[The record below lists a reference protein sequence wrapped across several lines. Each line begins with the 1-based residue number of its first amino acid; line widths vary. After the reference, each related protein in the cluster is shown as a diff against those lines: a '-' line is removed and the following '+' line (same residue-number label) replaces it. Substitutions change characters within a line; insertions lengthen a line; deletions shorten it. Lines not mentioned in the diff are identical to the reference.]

1 MNTVPLSSIQEWA
14 LGQVVNSATLLGRG
28 AELLAQ
34 PAGSIAKVPEPKG
47 NPFNAYTSSVLS
59 TGIVVAV
66 LFVLLILGGLLF
78 VNWAFLSKRRQ
89 DRTGGRNPSDV
100 GILKENIWPEAPY
113 EEKEFPA
120 MDGESE
126 EELQA
131 QGLEVLHGADSAE
144 TGEIR
149 RGAVASIRAYRE
161 RAKKRRHEA
170 ERLMRAGG
178 QEGPA
183 GVRVMHSQAGNP
195 VIEHDIPS
203 VEESEEIDKKKS

>member
-28 AELLAQ
+28 AGLLAQ

-100 GILKENIWPEAPY
+100 AILKENIWPEAPY

-131 QGLEVLHGADSAE
+131 QGLEE
-144 TGEIR
+144 GEIR

-170 ERLMRAGG
+170 EKLMRAGG

-203 VEESEEIDKKKS
+203 VEESEKIDKEKS